1 MSRILTTSR
10 RGFLKQAAVAAIA
23 APAFIRNLTAAP
35 PSEVVRH
42 ASFGASGMAG
52 ADWGQITSHPKVKLV
67 CVAEVDLERAAGLKK
82 SHPDCRV
89 YQDWRE
95 MLDKEHKNLDT
106 VNVSTP
112 DHMHAP
118 MGMSAMQR
126 GLHVYGQKPLTHDV
140 YESRRL
146 AEYAAEKKLVT
157 QMGIQCHSGSAYRTA
172 VDWIQSG
179 AIGKVKAVHTW
190 SSKKW
195 GDEGELPQR
204 EDAVPASLNWDLW
217 LGVASH
223 RPFIG
228 GGYYHPGNWRK
239 RLDFGTGTFGDMGC
253 HIFDPVFKALELT
266 SPLTVRSTGK
276 APNAT
281 NWANNAVVHFTY
293 PETKHTVGPTIPI
306 TWYDG
311 DQRPGPEITG
321 PILNTSPGK
330 RGLPDQGSLFIGEKG
345 AMLLPH
351 EAPPMLLPEV
361 DFKDF
366 KRPAVAATNH
376 WHQFVNAVRGE
387 GATSAHFGYA
397 GPLTESILLGGVA
410 TNFPEQLLSWDAA
423 GLKFKDLPQ
432 ADRLIRRTY
441 RKGWNV
447 TDLA

>member
-1 MSRILTTSR
+1 MPHILTTNR

-52 ADWGQITSHPKVKLV
+52 ADLGQIASHAKVKLV

-82 SHPDCRV
+82 SHPDVRV

-95 MLDKEHKNLDT
+95 MLDKESKNLDS

-126 GLHVYGQKPLTHDV
+126 GLAVYGQKPLTHDV

-157 QMGIQCHSGSAYRTA
+157 QMGIQCHSGGAYRTA
-172 VDWIQSG
+172 ADVIQSG

-195 GDEGELPQR
+195 GDEGELPKR
-204 EDAVPASLNWDLW
+204 EDAVPANFNWDLW
-217 LGVASH
+217 LGVAAQ

-266 SPLTVRSTGK
+266 APLTVRSMGK

-281 NWANNAVVHFTY
+281 NWANDAVVHFTY
-293 PETKHTVGPTIPI
+293 PETKHTVGPVIPI

-311 DQRPGPEITG
+311 DQRPPTDVTG
-321 PILNTSPGK
+321 PILGK
-330 RGLPDQGSLFIGEKG
+330 RGLPDQGSLFLGEKG

-351 EAPPMLLPEV
+351 EAMPILLPEEQ
-361 DFKDF
+361 FKDS
-366 KRPAVAATNH
+366 KRPALPGLNH
-376 WHQFVNAVRGE
+376 WHQFVDAVRGE

-410 TNFPEQLLSWDAA
+410 TYFPEQSLVWNAA
-423 GLKFKDLPQ
+423 ELKFKDLPK
-432 ADRLIRRTY
+432 ADGLIRRAY
-441 RKGWNV
+441 RAGWAV
-447 TDLA
+447 PSLA

>member
-1 MSRILTTSR
+1 MTHMLQTNR

-52 ADWGQITSHPKVKLV
+52 ADWGQIVGHSKVKFV
-67 CVAEVDLERAAGLKK
+67 CVAEVDLDRAADLKK
-82 SHPDCRV
+82 SRPDVRV

-95 MLDKEHKNLDT
+95 MLDKEHKNLDCC
-106 VNVSTP
+106 NVSTP

-118 MGMSAMQR
+118 IGMSAMQL

-146 AEYAAEKKLVT
+146 AEFAAEKKLVT
-157 QMGIQCHSGSAYRTA
+157 QMGIQCHSGVAYRTA
-172 VDWIQSG
+172 VDVIQSG
-179 AIGKVKAVHTW
+179 AIGKVQAVHTW

-195 GDEGELPQR
+195 GDEGDLPRR
-204 EDAVPASLNWDLW
+204 EDKVPANFNWDLW
-217 LGVASH
+217 VGIAAA

-228 GGYYHPGNWRK
+228 GNYFHPGNWRK

-253 HIFDPVFKALELT
+253 HIFDPVFKALDLT
-266 SPLTVRSTGK
+266 SPLTVKSTGA
-276 APNAT
+276 APNAH

-293 PETKHTVGPTIPI
+293 PETKFTVGPTIPI

-311 DQRPGPEITG
+311 DKRPSVEITA
-321 PILNTSPGK
+321 PILGS
-330 RGLPDQGSLFIGEKG
+330 RGLPDQGSLFIGEQG

-351 EAPPMLLPEV
+351 EALPILLPEEK
-361 DFKDF
+361 FQDF
-366 KRPAVAATNH
+366 KRPKLPGLNH
-376 WHQFVNAVRGE
+376 WHQFVDAVRGE
-387 GATSAHFGYA
+387 GATTAHFGYA

-410 TNFPEQLLSWDAA
+410 THFPDQMLNWNPAK
-423 GLKFKDLPQ
+423 LKFEDLPQ
-432 ADRLIRRTY
+432 ADKLIRRQY
-441 RKGWNV
+441 REGWAV
-447 TDLA
+447 AGL